1 MKRCRFKLIAYILI
15 FVIIYLFNAN
25 IIYAI
30 SEESSQVYDGIDV
43 SDWQGYIDYS
53 KVKQSGIEIVYIKSS
68 QGSNIKD
75 PYFDINYENAKNNG
89 LKVGFYHFLTAKN
102 VEQAKQEAQFFSHVI
117 SGKNPD
123 CKLVMDYEI
132 FSGISNEEINNIS
145 EVFLEEVKKITNK
158 DIIIYSDLYNAQ
170 NTFNNNLASK
180 YQLWLAYYG
189 NISEL
194 NNINTNWNNWTGIQ
208 YTDRGTINGISGFV
222 DRDKYTKE
230 ILLNETSQIPII
242 NNPTNSIN
250 TEKIYY
256 TVKSGDTLWQIANR
270 YGTTIN
276 EITALN
282 NIKNPNL
289 IYPEQILQVLTN
301 STNEGEET
309 RATGSINYTV
319 KRGDTLS
326 QIALAYGVSINH
338 IVELNNIENPNLIYP
353 GEKLRITQSNS
364 TVLNPLKNNNIYT
377 VKRGDTLW
385 QIAKTYGVTVSYIV
399 SINDIE
405 NPNIIYPGQLIRI

>member
-132 FSGISNEEINNIS
+132 FSGISK
-145 EVFLEEVKKITNK
+145 F
-158 DIIIYSDLYNAQ
+158 D
-170 NTFNNNLASK
+170 
-180 YQLWLAYYG
+180 
-189 NISEL
+189 
-194 NNINTNWNNWTGIQ
+194 
-208 YTDRGTINGISGFV
+208 
-222 DRDKYTKE
+222 
-230 ILLNETSQIPII
+230 
-242 NNPTNSIN
+242 
-250 TEKIYY
+250 
-256 TVKSGDTLWQIANR
+256 
-270 YGTTIN
+270 
-276 EITALN
+276 
-282 NIKNPNL
+282 
-289 IYPEQILQVLTN
+289 
-301 STNEGEET
+301 
-309 RATGSINYTV
+309 
-319 KRGDTLS
+319 
-326 QIALAYGVSINH
+326 
-338 IVELNNIENPNLIYP
+338 
-353 GEKLRITQSNS
+353 
-364 TVLNPLKNNNIYT
+364 
-377 VKRGDTLW
+377 
-385 QIAKTYGVTVSYIV
+385 
-399 SINDIE
+399 
-405 NPNIIYPGQLIRI
+405 

>member
-289 IYPEQILQVLTN
+289 IYPGQILQVLTN

-338 IVELNNIENPNLIYP
+338 IVELNNIENPNLIYT